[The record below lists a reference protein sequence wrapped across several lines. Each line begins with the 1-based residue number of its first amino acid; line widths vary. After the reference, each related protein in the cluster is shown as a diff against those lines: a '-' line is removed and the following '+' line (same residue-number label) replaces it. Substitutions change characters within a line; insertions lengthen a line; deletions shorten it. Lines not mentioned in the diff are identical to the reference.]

1 MKIVQLTVIYLAI
14 ILLAMVLS
22 LSGVRLSFSLGIIA
36 VFVVAIIYRHVH
48 ILYRTNN
55 MELVDKWV
63 KRRQKEPIFA
73 ALYASAYGTV
83 DEQIRAIDVIIH
95 HYKQPAIKYNYLFT
109 KAIMEKNLG
118 AAKAAAQQINK
129 EPLSS
134 YALCYIAAME
144 GRTAAM
150 RSDKLTQ
157 PWMQPAVE
165 AVFAHSQKNQ
175 ELFRQWADASIEQA
189 RGVQKYGLIHNFRQM
204 ERELSSE

>member
-1 MKIVQLTVIYLAI
+1 MKIIQLIFFYLAI

-22 LSGVRLSFSLGIIA
+22 LSGVRLSFSLGIFA
-36 VFVVAIIYRHVH
+36 VLAVAMIYRHIH

-63 KRRQKEPIFA
+63 KRRRKEPIFA
-73 ALYASAYGTV
+73 ALYASAYGTLE
-83 DEQIRAIDVIIH
+83 EQIRAFDVIIH
-95 HYKQPAIKYNYLFT
+95 QYKQPAIKYNYQFM
-109 KAIMEKNLG
+109 KAIMEENHG

-134 YALCYIAAME
+134 YAFCYLAALE
-144 GRTAAM
+144 GRTVAM

-157 PWMQPAVE
+157 SWMQPAIE
-165 AVFAHSQKNQ
+165 AVYAHTQKDQ
-175 ELFRQWADASIEQA
+175 ALFRQWADASIEQA

-204 ERELSSE
+204 EKDWGSE